1 VRTIA
6 TIFALAAALWAVQ
19 AGAALLFHRRRV
31 RGYLDEAH
39 PGRDARLFHRLR
51 TLPGAR
57 RLPVS
62 PPAAR
67 VDAYRQGCVPC
78 ASMVALLKK

>member
-51 TLPGAR
+51 TLPVRAACLYRRQPRVWMLTGKGASHAH
-57 RLPVS
+57 PWS
-62 PPAAR
+62 H
-67 VDAYRQGCVPC
+67 C
-78 ASMVALLKK
+78 